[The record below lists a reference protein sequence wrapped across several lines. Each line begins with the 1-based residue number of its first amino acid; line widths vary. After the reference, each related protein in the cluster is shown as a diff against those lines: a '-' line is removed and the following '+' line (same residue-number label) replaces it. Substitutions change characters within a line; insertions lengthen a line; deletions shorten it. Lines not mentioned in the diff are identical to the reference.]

1 MKGTEGVVRN
11 VTRNLH
17 VGDMSCGGCETAVVD
32 ALRDVDGVERA
43 EADHETGR
51 VTIEGG
57 ADDADVRAAVE
68 EAGYTFEESA

>member
-1 MKGTEGVVRN
+1 MKGTGGVVRN
-11 VTRNLH
+11 VTRNLY
-17 VGDMSCGGCETAVVD
+17 VDGMSCGGCETAVTD

-57 ADDADVRAAVE
+57 ADDADLRTAVE
-68 EAGYTFEESA
+68 EAGYTLEESD

>member
-1 MKGTEGVVRN
+1 MKGTEGVVRD

-17 VGDMSCGGCETAVVD
+17 VSGMNCGGCETAVAD

-51 VTIEGG
+51 VTIEGE
-57 ADDADVRAAVE
+57 ADGDDLRAAVE
-68 EAGYTFEESA
+68 EAGYTLEGTG

>member
-17 VGDMSCGGCETAVVD
+17 VGGMSCGGCETAVVD

-51 VTIEGG
+51 VTIEGE

-68 EAGYTFEESA
+68 EAGYTLEESG